1 MSANDWVTWG
11 WVSVL
16 VVLGMAGVLWAI
28 RHRMQRRVDELE
40 GRLHEHTTVLD
51 ARQLEIDRLEMELAT
66 STQRLKKLKR
76 LVAIDPLTGI
86 ANRRQFDRTLER
98 EVRRARREAIPLS
111 VIFCDI
117 DGFKLYNDT
126 QGHARGDEAL
136 TLVAQTLAETFRR
149 GSELAARYGGEEFVV
164 VLPGVDVAQASLFAE
179 RLRRQIWRLGIPFA
193 GAPVGDRLTIS
204 AGVATLTAEELAGD
218 PSLLAKAPGV
228 LLNSADAALYR
239 AKCLGRNRVA
249 VKTSAGPAIVAV
261 DLAS

>member
-1 MSANDWVTWG
+1 VSANDWVTWG

-16 VVLGMAGVLWAI
+16 VVLGMAAVLWAI

-51 ARQLEIDRLEMELAT
+51 ARQLEINRLEMELAT

-76 LVAIDPLTGI
+76 LVSIDPLTGI

-98 EVRRARREAIPLS
+98 EVRRARRETIPIS

-126 QGHARGDEAL
+126 QGHAQGDEAL

-204 AGVATLTAEELAGD
+204 AGVATLTSEELAGD
-218 PSLLAKAPGV
+218 ASLLAKAPEV

>member
-1 MSANDWVTWG
+1 MSAYDWVTWG
-11 WVSVL
+11 WVSAL
-16 VVLGMAGVLWAI
+16 VVLGMAVVLWAI

-40 GRLHEHTTVLD
+40 DRLHLHTSVLD
-51 ARQLEIDRLEMELAT
+51 ARQFEINRLEMELAT

-86 ANRRQFDRTLER
+86 ANRRHFDRTLER
-98 EVRRARREAIPLS
+98 EVRRARREAIPIS

-117 DGFKLYNDT
+117 DGFKAFNDT

-164 VLPGVDVAQASLFAE
+164 VLPGVDVSQASLFAE
-179 RLRRQIWRLGIPFA
+179 RLRRQIWCLGIPFA

-204 AGVATLTAEELAGD
+204 AGVASLTSAELASD
-218 PSLLAKAPGV
+218 ASLLARAPEV

-249 VKTSAGPAIVAV
+249 VKTASGLAIVAV